1 MLSIRQA
8 LDAMLPK
15 FRVLESERVPLHES
29 LGRVLA
35 EDVSVQRDSP
45 EFDNSAMDGYA
56 LRFADAA
63 ANAVLPVAGEVRAGG
78 VPEALAHS
86 AAMRI
91 FTGAPMPL
99 GADTVVL
106 QENTTRA
113 GEHVTIVAAPKRG
126 ANVRARGSDYR
137 AGELLLR
144 AGALLGPGEVGVLAS
159 QSVVEV
165 SVRRRPRVAILPT
178 GDELR
183 GLSDAPRPYSIVESN
198 SYALAAAVA
207 QAGCVPV
214 QLPFAHDDVEEIAA
228 RTEEGLRADVLLTI
242 GGVSVG
248 AYDHVS
254 DALQRAGVTIGFHKV
269 AIKPGKPLLFGTK
282 GDTPVIGLP
291 GNPVSSLVVF
301 EVFVRPC
308 LLRMSGFEAPF
319 REAIDVSLAEGY
331 HHARGRT
338 ELVRAHVSKTRD
350 GWLARLLPKQGSA
363 AMSSMIGSI
372 ALVILPAD
380 CEDFPAG
387 TRLHALALTAPQR
400 SDPPF
405 ID

>member
-8 LDAMLPK
+8 LDSMLPK
-15 FRVLESERVPLHES
+15 FRVLASERVPLSES
-29 LGRVLA
+29 FGRVLA
-35 EDVSVQRDSP
+35 EDVLVQVDIP

-56 LRFADAA
+56 LRIADAA
-63 ANAVLPVAGEVRAGG
+63 AGTVLPVSGEIRAGG
-78 VPEALAHS
+78 APDALEAG

-91 FTGAPMPL
+91 FTGAPMPP
-99 GADTVVL
+99 GADTVVI

-113 GEHVTIVAAPKRG
+113 GDRVTIIEAPKRA

-137 AGELLLR
+137 HGELLLR
-144 AGALLGPGEVGVLAS
+144 AGSLIGAGEIGVLAS
-159 QSVVEV
+159 QSAADVA
-165 SVRRRPRVAILPT
+165 VRRRPRVAILPT

-183 GLSDAPRPYSIVESN
+183 GLSDPARPFSIVESN

-214 QLPFAHDDVEEIAA
+214 RLAIARDRLDDIEARIA
-228 RTEEGLRADVLLTI
+228 EGLRADVLLTI

-248 AYDHVS
+248 DYDHVS
-254 DALQRAGVTIGFHKV
+254 EALQRAGVSVGFHKV
-269 AIKPGKPLLFGTK
+269 AIKPGKPLLFGMK
-282 GDTPVIGLP
+282 GDIPVIGLP

-308 LLRMSGFEAPF
+308 LQRMSGFETPF
-319 REAIDVSLAEGY
+319 RELIDVCLAENY
-331 HHARGRT
+331 RHARGRT
-338 ELVRAHVSKTRD
+338 ELVRAHVSKTQE

-380 CEDFPAG
+380 CEQFPAG
-387 TRLHALALTAPQR
+387 ARLQALFLSAPQR

-405 ID
+405 AE